1 MEKCKVLMIGPDRSV
16 HGGISGVVNNYYE
29 AGIEEQVELMY
40 LGTMVE
46 GSKFRKLIQAIT
58 AYIKFCRLLPQ
69 YPIIHVN
76 MASDSSYYRKSF
88 FIRKARKA
96 HKRIIIHQH
105 GGDFETFYREQ
116 KSDAKR
122 AKIREV
128 LDMADVFLVLAPA
141 WKSFFAKLISEEK
154 IIILPDAISI
164 PCAFRKEYG
173 RQRILFLGRI
183 CREKGIKELLDIMPE
198 LHQKYPQMKLLLG
211 GIWEDE
217 ELRKQAE
224 MLSEYVIYLG
234 WLDGVGKREY
244 LELSDIFVLPT
255 HFEGQSV
262 AILEAMA
269 SYCAVAASNTGGIP
283 QMIQHEQNGLL
294 FEPENAQALKNTL
307 ERLLEDAQLCK
318 KLGTN
323 ARATIERE
331 FAIKDNMRRLE
342 EIYHGNE

>member
-29 AGIEEQVELMY
+29 AGMEEQVELMY

-46 GSKFRKLIQAIT
+46 GSKFRKLMQAVT

-88 FIRKARKA
+88 FIRKARRA

-105 GGDFETFYREQ
+105 GGDFETFYEEQ

-141 WKSFFAKLISEEK
+141 WKSFFAKLIPEEK

-164 PCAFRKEYG
+164 PGAFGKEYG

-183 CREKGIKELLDIMPE
+183 CREKGIRELLDIMPE
-198 LHQKYPQMKLLLG
+198 LHQKYPRMKLLLG

-224 MLSEYVIYLG
+224 MLSEYVTYLG
-234 WLDGVGKREY
+234 WLDGIGKKEY

-323 ARATIERE
+323 ARATVERE
-331 FAIKDNMRRLE
+331 FEIKDNMRRLV
-342 EIYHGNE
+342 EIYYGNE